1 MASADRFVYAIH
13 VPTGKVIWQTMGQG
27 SYLSVAACGDR
38 VYANDFGLDVR
49 DRKTGQILDRI
60 LASRENPDYAVGAL
74 GQTVSAFT

>member
-1 MASADRFVYAIH
+1 
-13 VPTGKVIWQTMGQG
+13 MGQG

-60 LASRENPDYAVGAL
+60 LASRENPDYAVGGIGTDGIRIYVTSYVGTYAIKC
-74 GQTVSAFT
+74 